1 MELHQLRYFCAV
13 ALGVDDFT
21 LQRVEPCERCLDSWS
36 YSRLRRPGA
45 CQCPIRNSR
54 NFTRN
59 SSYLCF
65 QVLAAF
71 AHAFVNVALHSRT
84 VNFEQLITAVASLWP
99 KLKGVPYWTEKLSPR
114 G

>member
-1 MELHQLRYFCAV
+1 MLELFLSV
-13 ALGVDDFT
+13 EVGVEDFT

-36 YSRLRRPGA
+36 YSCLPRPGA

-65 QVLAAF
+65 QVFAAF

-84 VNFEQLITAVASLWP
+84 VNFEQLIAAVASLWP
-99 KLKGVPYWTEKLSPR
+99 KLKGVPYWTEKISPS